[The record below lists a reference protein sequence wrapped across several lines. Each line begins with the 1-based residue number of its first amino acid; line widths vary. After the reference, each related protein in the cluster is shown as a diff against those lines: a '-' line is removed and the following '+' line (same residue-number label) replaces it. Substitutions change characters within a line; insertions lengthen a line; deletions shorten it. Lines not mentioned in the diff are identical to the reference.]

1 MDEQLTPAEFAQL
14 RRLKPAEAMQWMQ
27 ERSHAALTFAWEDLL
42 HEEHSRHFTVS
53 RLARLDLLQSLHGM
67 LIKSVNGDLSRRDWQ
82 ADAEKLLADAGWW
95 GEKEVLDPATGKMV
109 KTTFNPQRL
118 GLILDV
124 NTRQAA
130 AVGQWAR
137 IQRSKRTH
145 PYLRYITKR
154 DERVRELHAG
164 WDNVTLPVDDPFW
177 KTHYPPNGWRCRC
190 RVVPVSQREYDAGVT
205 PTGAPMVKQR
215 PEVVDVRVL
224 NRRTGEISTVPAGID
239 PGFDFNPGLRSR
251 QTLQALIQQKQQAAI
266 PALAKAAEMDGL
278 TVESAAATYAEQARL
293 DKPNKMPPLPLSPV
307 FGHAIQSAQAAGVN
321 VSGKMVGLDHD
332 GVLHALDHHGKARE
346 ALRGQVPITTAD
358 LAVFPKIFNAA
369 TLRAGNPAVARD
381 GSKFLEGDVVL
392 GAFKYSFVARV
403 RRHMVT
409 VQTLYKRKA

>member
-42 HEEHSRHFTVS
+42 QEEHARHFTIS
-53 RLARLDLLQSLHGM
+53 RLARLDLLQSLHAM
-67 LIKSVNGDLSRRDWQ
+67 LLKSVSGDLSRRDWQ

-130 AVGQWAR
+130 AVGQWER

-154 DERVRELHAG
+154 DERVRDLHAG
-164 WDNVTLPVDDPFW
+164 WDNVTLPVDDSFW
-177 KTHYPPNGWRCRC
+177 HTHYPPNGWRCRC

-215 PEVVDVRVL
+215 PDVVDVRVL

-239 PGFDFNPGLRSR
+239 PGFDFNPGLRNK

-293 DKPNKMPPLPLSPV
+293 DKPNKMPPLPLAPV